1 MIESIEVEKASSRG
15 QRLRLVT
22 VVSSQMGQRTM
33 RSRLVKTPLP
43 LGLFTQASA
52 PQPVLDALKEVD
64 ADSVDV

>member
-22 VVSSQMGQRTM
+22 VLSSHMGQRTM
-33 RSRLVKTPLP
+33 RSRLLKAPLP
-43 LGLFTQASA
+43 FGMFTQASA
-52 PQPVLDALKEVD
+52 PQPVLDALKRVD